1 MASPTERLR
10 RGLSSAY
17 LSACTADMA
26 LVGMAQLA
34 PADQQEEVRRLA
46 TLAAQLRRGL
56 RALLDGRPADPTAYP
71 ATPGWKPTR
80 QPANLAPLPEHPTLE
95 QVVASQVFTCDTC
108 SGHGWVQPYLLAG
121 EHTRENCPD
130 CRGSGLVGP
139 SDTPPTTAPV

>member
-1 MASPTERLR
+1 MTSPAERLR

-17 LSACTADMA
+17 LSACRADMA

-56 RALLDGRPADPTAYP
+56 RARLDGAPVDPASRPV
-71 ATPGWKPTR
+71 WE
-80 QPANLAPLPEHPTLE
+80 LAEPPRPTLD
-95 QVVASQVFTCDTC
+95 QVMAKQVFTCRTC
-108 SGHGWVQPYLLAG
+108 NGQGWVQPYRDAG

-139 SDTPPTTAPV
+139 AEG